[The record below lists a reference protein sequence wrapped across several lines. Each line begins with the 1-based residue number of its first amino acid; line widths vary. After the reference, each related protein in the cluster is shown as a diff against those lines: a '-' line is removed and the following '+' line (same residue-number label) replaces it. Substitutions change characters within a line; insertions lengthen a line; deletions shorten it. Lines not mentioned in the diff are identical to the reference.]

1 MRIFYADCDREN
13 ILLVIRLVDLK
24 RIIQLKIQY
33 AIQKVNM
40 YILIFMIFIKTLI
53 RNFILLL
60 ISLNILINNANVIN
74 K

>member
-24 RIIQLKIQY
+24 RSIQLKIQY

-40 YILIFMIFIKTLI
+40 YILIFMIFIKTLL

-60 ISLNILINNANVIN
+60 ISLYILINNANVIN